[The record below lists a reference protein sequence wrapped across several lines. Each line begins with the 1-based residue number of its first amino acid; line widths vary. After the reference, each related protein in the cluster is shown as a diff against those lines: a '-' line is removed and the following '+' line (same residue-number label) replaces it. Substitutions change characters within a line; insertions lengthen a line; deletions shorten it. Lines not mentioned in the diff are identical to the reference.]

1 MKLLQVSALA
11 LATMLPLPSLASEL
25 AGSYLAARQAGATND
40 FDASVRFYQRALVA
54 APNEPRILE
63 GLIQAQIATG
73 SADAATPPAEQLEKM
88 GISSQIAQMAL
99 VADEVEK
106 GNYDAL
112 LKRIDAGHGV
122 GPLVD
127 GLLSAWIHLGKGDMS
142 QALTAFDTVAS
153 QKGLERFARYH
164 KALAL
169 AYVGDFQAA
178 ESIYETQ
185 SDGPLEMTRR
195 GALARIEVLSQLDR
209 NNDALTLL
217 GSLFGNDPD
226 PELQLIRAALKAGQT
241 LPYTHVASVQD
252 GVAEIFYSVA
262 AALQS
267 EASYEYTL
275 LYARLAETLRP
286 DHIDSLLLTGDLLEK
301 LDRPELATVAYR
313 KVPRDNPN
321 FYQAELGRAEALR
334 KSGRGDAAREVLEQL
349 SADYPLV
356 PDVQASLGDLQR
368 QAGNHQQA
376 VAAYDKALALFD
388 EDDPAQWFL
397 LYARGMSEE
406 RLGNWYDAKID
417 FLKAL
422 KFNPDQPS
430 VLNYFGYSLV
440 EKNERMEQAL
450 NMIQRA
456 AELRPD
462 SGYIIDS
469 LGWVLHR
476 MGRNDEAVPYMERAA
491 ELMPVDAV
499 VNDHLGDVYWAAGRQ
514 LEAQFQWTRALSCDP
529 EDKDADRI
537 RSKLKV
543 GLDAVVAEEKATKDI
558 HQLARDDG

>member
-1 MKLLQVSALA
+1 MRLLQVSALA
-11 LATMLPLPSLASEL
+11 LATMLPLPSLAGDL
-25 AGSYLAARQAGATND
+25 VGSYLAARQASVTND
-40 FDASVRFYQRALVA
+40 YDASVRYYKRALSSS
-54 APNEPRILE
+54 PHEPRILE
-63 GLIQAQIATG
+63 GLIQAQIAAG
-73 SADAATPPAEQLEKM
+73 AADAASVPAERLEKM
-88 GISSQIAQMAL
+88 GVSSQIAQMAL
-99 VADEVEK
+99 VVDDVEK

-112 LKRIDAGHGV
+112 QARIEGGQGV

-127 GLLSAWIHLGKGDMS
+127 GLLAAWIHLGKGNMS
-142 QALTAFDTVAS
+142 EALAEFDKVSA
-153 QKGLERFARYH
+153 QEGLERFARYH

-169 AYVGDFQAA
+169 AYVGDFQGA
-178 ESIYETQ
+178 ESIYAAQ

-209 NNDALTLL
+209 DKDALSLL
-217 GSLFGNDPD
+217 NRLFGSDLN
-226 PELQLIRAALKAGQT
+226 PELQFLKAALEANQT
-241 LPYTHVASVQD
+241 LPYTHITSVRD

-313 KVPRDNPN
+313 KVPRDNPS

-334 KSGRGDAAREVLEQL
+334 KAGRPDAAREVLEQL
-349 SADYPLV
+349 SADYPTI

-368 QAGNHQQA
+368 QSGNHREA
-376 VAAYDKALALFD
+376 VVAYDKALALFAD
-388 EDDPAQWFL
+388 DDPSQWFL

-406 RLGNWYDAKID
+406 RLGNWYAAKVD

-422 KFNPDQPS
+422 KFNPDQPN

-456 AELRPD
+456 AELRPE

-476 MGRNDEAVPYMERAA
+476 MGRNDEAVPYMEHAA

-537 RSKLKV
+537 RRKLKV
-543 GLDAVVAEEKATKDI
+543 GLDAVVAEEATKELQ
-558 HQLARDDG
+558 QLARDDG